1 MKLSRFWRIPF
12 FHWLFSAEW
21 CDTAVGLWS
30 LLAVACVIVYGGCSS
45 FGNYP
50 VRGKVVDPSGQ
61 PIPGLEG
68 SQIGFTMVNG
78 PTTSVGEIAADG
90 SFTLF
95 TEKPGDGVP
104 PGEYQVNIP
113 RRYLD
118 PEHPA
123 PQAIDAKYEKLETS
137 GLNVTVEPKTNTFEF
152 KVNPAGKK

>member
-1 MKLSRFWRIPF
+1 M
-12 FHWLFSAEW
+12 
-21 CDTAVGLWS
+21 
-30 LLAVACVIVYGGCSS
+30 IVYGGCSS
-45 FGNYP
+45 SGNYP
-50 VRGKVVDPSGQ
+50 VRGKVVDPAGQ

-68 SQIGFTMVNG
+68 SQIQFTG
-78 PTTSVGEIAADG
+78 PTSSVGEIAADG

-137 GLNVTVEPKTNTFEF
+137 GLKVTVEPKTNTFEF
-152 KVNPAGKK
+152 KVNPSAKRGN